1 MVSPNSWIFK
11 ASAILVA
18 SDLLSDE
25 AHHLL
30 LQNLCMAALLFTSCL
45 GGAYYGLGII
55 SQLSLSQLLSKEKMA
70 KARKSR
76 SDMMPKLVFRENGT
90 VKDEG
95 AVHYK
100 ENNVSLAGFEL
111 SYSLWLAS

>member
-1 MVSPNSWIFK
+1 
-11 ASAILVA
+11 
-18 SDLLSDE
+18 
-25 AHHLL
+25 
-30 LQNLCMAALLFTSCL
+30 
-45 GGAYYGLGII
+45 
-55 SQLSLSQLLSKEKMA
+55 
-70 KARKSR
+70 
-76 SDMMPKLVFRENGT
+76 MMPKLVFRENGT